1 MDKMRIDELPPFNRK
16 LAAMLRA
23 GCLDL
28 AERAEEIV
36 GAVDLHQELRVT
48 IAIGSKSGE
57 ITWPSVEIEH
67 RVLSRPMIDAMKER
81 D

>member
-1 MDKMRIDELPPFNRK
+1 MTRIDELPPFNRK

-28 AERAEEIV
+28 AARAEESV
-36 GAVDLHQELRVT
+36 GTVDLHQQLRVVLT
-48 IAIGSKSGE
+48 IGSKSGE

-67 RVLSRPMIDAMKER
+67 RVLSRPMIEAMKQNT
-81 D
+81 